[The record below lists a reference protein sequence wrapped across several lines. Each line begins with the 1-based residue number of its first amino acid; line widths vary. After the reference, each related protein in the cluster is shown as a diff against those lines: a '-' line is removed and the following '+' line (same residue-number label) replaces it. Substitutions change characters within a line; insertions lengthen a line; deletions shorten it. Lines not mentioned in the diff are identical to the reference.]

1 MNNFQKKLLK
11 EYFRL
16 ILSERKHGEVGRI
29 HQNIHRLPNN
39 FIRSQQYQP
48 QNIFS
53 IPEKLDEFDYLKKVL
68 NSIRDQELVNRICNF
83 PEGDSIYEFPVEL
96 EEKLKQSN
104 AQGGPGKM
112 ADFSYDSLA
121 ELLDDYISN
130 KGNRIDNVYYDN
142 TLNFRQ
148 GPSLK
153 EEASFHLKADPIYL
167 DLSAQNDLL
176 AFAFEFFDR
185 YFYKGNF
192 VKDFKM
198 TKKEM

>member
-1 MNNFQKKLLK
+1 MNNFQKNLLK
-11 EYFRL
+11 EYFKL

-29 HQNIHRLPNN
+29 YQNIHRLPSNYN
-39 FIRSQQYQP
+39 RSQQYQS

-53 IPEKLDEFDYLKKVL
+53 IPEKLDEFEYLKEVL
-68 NSIRDQELVNRICNF
+68 NNIRDQELVNRICNF

-130 KGNRIDNVYYDN
+130 KGDPDEDWARDDNVYYDN

-153 EEASFHLKADPIYL
+153 EDASFHLKADPIYL
-167 DLSAQNDLL
+167 GLSAQNDLL

-192 VKDFKM
+192 VRDF
-198 TKKEM
+198 